1 MKSVL
6 RWLARL
12 EAATLACLLLA
23 MIGLACLQ
31 IILRNGFDSGISWGD
46 DAVRTLVLWVA
57 MIGSMVAAG
66 RGEHIRIEALVRYLP
81 PLAAAIVA
89 RFVDVLT
96 AGLCAALAWYGY
108 EFAALEYEDGFKA
121 FAAVPSWFVVSVI
134 PLAFGVIGARYMLHA
149 LFGRPAAD
157 EEGAAP

>member
-1 MKSVL
+1 MKNVL

-12 EAATLACLLLA
+12 EEVALAGLLLA
-23 MIGLACLQ
+23 MIGLACTQ

-57 MIGSMVAAG
+57 LIGSMVAAG

-81 PLAAAIVA
+81 PVAAAVVA
-89 RFVDVLT
+89 RFVDLLT
-96 AGLCAALAWYGY
+96 ACLCAALAWYGY
-108 EFAALEYEDGFKA
+108 EFAALEYEDGFTA
-121 FAAVPSWFVVSVI
+121 FAAVPSWYVVSVI
-134 PLAFGVIGARYMLHA
+134 PFAFGVIGVRYLLHS
-149 LFGRPAAD
+149 LFGRPVAD